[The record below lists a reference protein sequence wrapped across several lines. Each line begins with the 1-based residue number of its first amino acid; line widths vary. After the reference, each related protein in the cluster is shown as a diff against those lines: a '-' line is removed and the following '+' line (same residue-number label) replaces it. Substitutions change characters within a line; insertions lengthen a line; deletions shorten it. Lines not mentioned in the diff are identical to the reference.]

1 MKLWKI
7 CPNFRINRIVCRQV
21 TELQIEYDNWPRIV
35 TKIDGVNKA
44 SMPFLHFRPIKLHL
58 GSVWGPAMIKSES
71 IYGLIYSCLMII
83 QLLLLLKLLLLFT
96 KVKGIQITC
105 ESMAFQWEQE
115 IWFSIAVVVISV
127 VAHHRLQKLF
137 ALHPTIYQSF
147 WSMAQKTYWAFQT
160 WILVVTLEIENVWK
174 VNWFHSKILV
184 QYIIEMHLVHN
195 KCT

>member
-1 MKLWKI
+1 M
-7 CPNFRINRIVCRQV
+7 CRQA

-115 IWFSIAVVVISV
+115 IWFSIACCGNFCCPPQTAETFCSPPYNLPKFLINGTEKLLSFSNLNFGRDLRNRKCLKSELISQQNLSSI
-127 VAHHRLQKLF
+127 HHRNAF
-137 ALHPTIYQSF
+137 G
-147 WSMAQKTYWAFQT
+147 AQ
-160 WILVVTLEIENVWK
+160 
-174 VNWFHSKILV
+174 
-184 QYIIEMHLVHN
+184 
-195 KCT
+195 